1 MTLKSAVMEL
11 ERTLVLIKP
20 DGLQRGLVGQ
30 ILSRFELVGL
40 KIVGLKLIAVDPEF
54 AARHY
59 TEDLAKRRG
68 QKIRQQMVKMLTEGP
83 VVAIALEGIEAIELV
98 RKMVG
103 PTEPKAAPPGTI
115 RGDFAHISYRF
126 ADGLGRGIRN
136 LIHASSSVG
145 DSSSELAL
153 WFAASELYQ
162 YEAPNDR
169 HIFSRE

>member
-1 MTLKSAVMEL
+1 MEL

-30 ILSRFELVGL
+30 LLTRFELVGL
-40 KIVGLKLIAVDPEF
+40 KIVGLKLIAVDPVF

-68 QKIRQQMVKMLTEGP
+68 EKVRRLMVKMLTESP
-83 VVAIALEGIEAIELV
+83 VIAIALEGIEAIELV

-103 PTEPKAAPPGTI
+103 PTEPKVAPPGTI

-126 ADGLGRGIRN
+126 ADAGGVGIKN
-136 LIHASSSVG
+136 LIHASSSSE
-145 DSSSELAL
+145 DAASELAL

-162 YEAPNDR
+162 YSMPNEG
-169 HIFSRE
+169 HIYSR